1 MFGKKDIDIEGGV
14 GDLEGY
20 KKKFSE
26 LDKQKKIIYLF
37 SLIIAIIGFGFLVTG
52 GYLFYK
58 YPYQNYLVSKRNER
72 SLKKFDESLQNKTTK
87 GINELKI
94 IEKKKIPL
102 QFPYKMEISK
112 INLNWLV
119 YPTEYEEEFPCG
131 INKKYLDSYGACHYP
146 ETCLPGEIGV
156 CAIAGHRTTY
166 GAPFRDID
174 KLVKGDKII
183 LSKES
188 IVYIYEVLEVKII
201 SADYIK
207 ILDPPEEGKAFLVL
221 TACHPPG
228 SAKKRIAVIAILEG
242 DG

>member
-1 MFGKKDIDIEGGV
+1 MDT
-14 GDLEGY
+14 L
-20 KKKFSE
+20 
-26 LDKQKKIIYLF
+26 KKIIYLF
-37 SLIIAIIGFGFLVTG
+37 GLFVIILSFGFLATG

-72 SLKKFDESLQNKTTK
+72 SLKKFNEGLQNKTVK
-87 GINELKI
+87 GINEFRI
-94 IEKKKIPL
+94 IKKKKISL
-102 QFPYKMEISK
+102 QFPYKMEIPK

-119 YPTEYEEEFPCG
+119 YPTEYEEKFPYG

-146 ETCLPGEIGV
+146 ETCLPGETGV

-166 GAPFRDID
+166 GSPFRNID
-174 KLVKGDKII
+174 KLVKGDKVI

-188 IVYIYEVLEVKII
+188 IVYTYKVLEVKII

-207 ILDPPEEGKAFLVL
+207 ILDPPEEEKSFLVL
-221 TACHPPG
+221 TTCHPPG
-228 SAKKRIAVIAILEG
+228 SAKKRIVVIAVMEG